1 MGVKDIKYDIP
12 MWQCDMVDMD
22 MVDMDIVDISNI
34 FKFTE
39 HKITFNHLLISA
51 LCLLAHYQLANG
63 HMLQ

>member
-1 MGVKDIKYDIP
+1 
-12 MWQCDMVDMD
+12 MVDMD
-22 MVDMDIVDISNI
+22 MVNMDMVNMDMVDISNI

-39 HKITFNHLLISA
+39 LKITFNHLLISA